1 MVPKFVYDD
10 ANAAVLHFAE
20 FLDFISWVPN
30 SRAQRHQKW
39 TSQAAGMSA
48 PTM

>member
-20 FLDFISWVPN
+20 FLDRFHFMGTAPPEMDRPTRKRN
-30 SRAQRHQKW
+30 SVHD
-39 TSQAAGMSA
+39 
-48 PTM
+48 